1 VDTAL
6 YYTFSTIAQALAAAM
21 AILAAF
27 AMYRL
32 QGIDDESR
40 DASILIEGLT
50 GGGDYLR
57 RYSYLSQWTKCLEI
71 ASARIEAWHANKDEV
86 FAIRDQLRQ
95 LRLAAAAIRRALWPA
110 LGATA
115 VVMAGS
121 VVVLTY
127 VPAICRAGGAQ
138 QALCSGVVGF
148 AACLLLYGRLIW
160 QAFRF
165 SKE

>member
-1 VDTAL
+1 MDTVL

-32 QGIDDESR
+32 QGIDEESR
-40 DASILIEGLT
+40 AAAVLIEGLT

-57 RYSYLSQWTKCLEI
+57 RHSYLSRWRDCLE
-71 ASARIEAWHANKDEV
+71 AAGDRIEITTGGSKDA
-86 FAIRDQLRQ
+86 AIALRNQLLQ
-95 LRLAAAAIRRALWPA
+95 LRLAAAALRHALWPA

-115 VVMAGS
+115 VVMMGS

-127 VPAICRAGGAQ
+127 VPAICRAGGAGR
-138 QALCSGVVGF
+138 ALCSGVVGF
-148 AACLLLYGRLIW
+148 AACLL
-160 QAFRF
+160 
-165 SKE
+165 